1 MVDSNNIRTTVKLN
15 QHPHHP
21 LLIDGW
27 NRVRSLFQIKENRM
41 ILFTYKGNN
50 LFYINIYHGQP
61 VNLSMLPS
69 QHTYRLSNK
78 HYDIFDVPLTHNMA
92 TGSQL
97 INYNYINSILILFF
111 YLINLVLIINIVS
124 LYFI

>member
-1 MVDSNNIRTTVKLN
+1 
-15 QHPHHP
+15 
-21 LLIDGW
+21 
-27 NRVRSLFQIKENRM
+27 M
-41 ILFTYKGNN
+41 ILFTYQGNN

-69 QHTYRLSNK
+69 QHTYRLSNE

-92 TGSQL
+92 TRSQL